1 MARCARARSGAGRV
15 GGCWAESE
23 SGESVAGRPT
33 WSTDLASL
41 LATQAIREGWR
52 GTYGRGLLYQPVF
65 VWCWSVGRRKISRSG
80 TRRRPKPRRLRN
92 PTRPSAPNR
101 SEAARDSVEHQG
113 RVHRSM
119 ASGRAVVSAIR
130 GERDPIERDGKG
142 TRRSGGRVG
151 ALLPRAGS
159 QRSGRPARRPSDSEA
174 GTADMSKGGPL
185 IAIAS

>member
-23 SGESVAGRPT
+23 SGESGAGRPT

-41 LATQAIREGWR
+41 LATQASREGWR
-52 GTYGRGLLYQPVF
+52 GTHGRGLFYQPVF

-92 PTRPSAPNR
+92 STRPRAPNR

-113 RVHRSM
+113 KVHRSM
-119 ASGRAVVSAIR
+119 ASERAVVSATR
-130 GERDPIERDGKG
+130 GEWDPIERDGKG
-142 TRRSGGRVG
+142 TRRSGGRFG

-159 QRSGRPARRPSDSEA
+159 QRAAGGLLDVPQKPARLTCPRE
-174 GTADMSKGGPL
+174 GP
-185 IAIAS
+185 